1 MPKNFNDKLTNL
13 LKTNPDFVDEEDE
26 LVTAAVIDRAW
37 KIDHDLVKLLLSD
50 KEIETKFFD
59 EIEGRWIF
67 NYNTF
72 IEYIYDKNF
81 LADSYTR
88 FRNRIGLTID
98 DKFLRERGEV
108 ALVWPYKDCVLE
120 GGQTKD
126 EEKRKEIFFNEVLAH
141 DEINRL
147 FDPKVLTHWKR
158 YTVDGEQKGTALK
171 RDKNGTIREN
181 LIIKGNNLVA
191 LHTLKAQ
198 FRGQVKL
205 IYIDPPYNPDSPAN
219 TFTYN
224 NHFNHSTWLTFMKN
238 RLEVAKELL
247 TKDGVLIVAIDEN
260 EQAFLSVLLR
270 ELFSEYEIHCIT
282 IVHNP
287 RGVQG
292 TNFSYT
298 HEYAYFVIPQGQK
311 VIGNRKIN
319 PEEITWSNFRNWGG
333 ESRRENAKNCFYP
346 IIVENDEIVGFGDV
360 LDNDEHPLVQTV
372 SHEESDFVYP
382 IDSNMI
388 ERKWRY
394 ARQSVDEVR
403 HLLRAKKTKTGYEIE
418 IGKDF
423 GVYRTVWEDS
433 RYDANIY
440 GTQIVKSLV
449 PNCDFAFPKSLWNV
463 YDCLYSVVAN
473 DKNAIV
479 LDFFGGSGTTAHAV
493 LELNKDGGNRKF
505 IICEQMQYVET
516 VTRERVKK
524 VIEQNNRDDFIYCEL
539 MPYNQAYMDKIQTSQ
554 SSEELV
560 TLWRDVAENS
570 FLNWYVNPELPTEA
584 VDDFIEI
591 GKGEDGLEKQKKLL
605 VELLDKN
612 QLYVNLSEI
621 DDEDFEVSEEDKA
634 LNRQF
639 YGESQFLPEQARQA
653 QDDAE
658 ETVLLSNHSA
668 NLIEEWQDDSE
679 DAEQK

>member
-1 MPKNFNDKLTNL
+1 MPKNFNQKLTNL
-13 LKTNPDFVDEEDE
+13 LKTNPRFVDEEGE
-26 LVTAAVIDRAW
+26 LVTAAAINSAW
-37 KIDHDLVKLLLSD
+37 QNDHDLVKLLLSD

-59 EIEGRWIF
+59 EIDGRWIF
-67 NYNTF
+67 SYNTF

-98 DKFLRERGEV
+98 NKFLRERGEV

-147 FDPKVLTHWKR
+147 FDPKVLTHWNR
-158 YTVDGEQKGTALK
+158 YTVDGEQKVTGLK
-171 RDKNGTIREN
+171 RDENGTIREN
-181 LIIKGNNLVA
+181 LIIKGNNLLA
-191 LHTLKAQ
+191 LYTLKTQ
-198 FRGQVKL
+198 FRGQIKL

-260 EQAFLSVLLR
+260 EQAYLGVLLR
-270 ELFSEYEIHCIT
+270 EVFSEYEIHCIT

-298 HEYAYFVIPQGQK
+298 HEYACFVIPQGQK

-319 PEEITWSNFRNWGG
+319 PEEVTWSNFRNWGG

-346 IIVENDEIVGFGDV
+346 IIVENGKIVEFGDV
-360 LDNDEHPLVQTV
+360 LDNDQHPLVQTV
-372 SHEESDFVYP
+372 SHEERDFVYP
-382 IDSNMI
+382 IDPNMI

-463 YDCLYSVVAN
+463 HDCLYSVVAN

-505 IICEQMQYVET
+505 IICEQMHYVET

-524 VIEQNNRDDFIYCEL
+524 VIEQNNCGDFIYCEL
-539 MPYNQAYMDKIQTSQ
+539 MPYNQAFMDKIQAAQ
-554 SSEELV
+554 SSEELL
-560 TLWRDVAENS
+560 TLWRDIAENS
-570 FLNWYVNPELPTEA
+570 FLSWYVNPELPTEA
-584 VDDFIEI
+584 VDDFIKI

-605 VELLDKN
+605 AELLDKN
-612 QLYVNLSEI
+612 QLYVHLSEI
-621 DDEDFEVSEEDKA
+621 EDEDFDVSEEDKA
-634 LNRQF
+634 LNKQF
-639 YGESQFLPEQARQA
+639 YEQQARQA
-653 QDDAE
+653 QDDEE
-658 ETVLLSNHSA
+658 ETLILSNHSA

-679 DAEQK
+679 DEVWK